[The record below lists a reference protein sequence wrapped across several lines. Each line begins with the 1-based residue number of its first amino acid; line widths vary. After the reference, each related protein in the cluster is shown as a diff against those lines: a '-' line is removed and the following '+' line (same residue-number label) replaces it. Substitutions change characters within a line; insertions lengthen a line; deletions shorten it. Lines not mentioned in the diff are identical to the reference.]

1 MESVQDRIK
10 ARRKELC
17 LSADQVAAALGV
29 SRATVYRYESAE
41 IEKLPAVILKP
52 LSEVLH
58 TTPAY
63 LMGWDIPDSAST
75 TPDLTPDEADLLGL
89 YRAVIPVGQE
99 HIMSTARM
107 VAGNPD
113 MQKDAPI
120 HRGAAI

>member
-1 MESVQDRIK
+1 MESVQERIK

-63 LMGWDIPDSAST
+63 LMGWDMPDSAST
-75 TPDLTPDEADLLGL
+75 TSLPPDEAELLGL
-89 YRAVIPVGQE
+89 YRAVIPEGQR

-113 MQKDAPI
+113 MQKENA
-120 HRGAAI
+120 RSAAI